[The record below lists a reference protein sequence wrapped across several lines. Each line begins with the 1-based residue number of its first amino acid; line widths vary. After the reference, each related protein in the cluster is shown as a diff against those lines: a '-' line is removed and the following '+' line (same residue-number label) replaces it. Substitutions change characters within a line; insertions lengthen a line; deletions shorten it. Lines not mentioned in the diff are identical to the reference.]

1 MKSFRPEAHNF
12 KGRDPY
18 RIHPMPIDT
27 RTLLKK
33 SIAKAI
39 QSPGNLVTGA
49 VSLAASAVLW
59 NPLPLILWGLGA
71 TGWVTLAGT
80 GQRYIRQIE
89 EEERRDAELKAE
101 KDRELLRQKVEASLA
116 ENPINNWM
124 RAGLLPDYMSVYRRL
139 SEIRGRVAKVL
150 ADRTDLDALS
160 KAGIVQQLG
169 YMLTAYLNFVRER
182 VAYLQILATIRPGSD
197 TPTLQAAPAGPSIPV
212 VDKRRG
218 IQVQIQPARPLAPAS
233 PLPSVE
239 RRLAEVDAKVKQLE
253 ELAQKEPAT
262 ARTRQFHIGILQK
275 QRDLLL
281 ECQKR
286 DQCVVAQLGAFS
298 DVFEVILGRVS
309 ASQFSATEVASYM
322 GTVVEQVVETERF
335 VDSLRPAMDE
345 LIVGLGSPG

>member
-1 MKSFRPEAHNF
+1 
-12 KGRDPY
+12 
-18 RIHPMPIDT
+18 MPIDT

-39 QSPGNLVTGA
+39 QSPGNVVTGA

-71 TGWVTLAGT
+71 TGWVTLAAT
-80 GQRYIRQIE
+80 GNRYIRQIE
-89 EEERRDAELKAE
+89 EEERREADLKTE
-101 KDRELLRQKVEASLA
+101 KDREILRQKVEASLA
-116 ENPINNWM
+116 ENPITSWT
-124 RAGLLPDYMSVYRRL
+124 RAGLMPDYMAVYRRL
-139 SEIRGRVAKVL
+139 AEIRGRVAKVL
-150 ADRTDLDALS
+150 GDRTDLDAVS
-160 KAGIVQQLG
+160 KAGILQQLG

-182 VAYLQILATIRPGSD
+182 VTYLQILATIRPGAD
-197 TPTLQAAPAGPSIPV
+197 TPTLQTAPAAPLIPV

-218 IQVQIQPARPLAPAS
+218 IQVQIQPARPLQQAS

-239 RRLAEVDAKVKQLE
+239 RRLAEVDDKVKQLQ
-253 ELAQKEPAT
+253 ELAKQEPAT
-262 ARTRQFHIGILQK
+262 ARTREFHISILQK

-322 GTVVEQVVETERF
+322 GTVVEQIVETERF
-335 VDSLRPAMDE
+335 VDSLRPAMDA
-345 LIVGLGSPG
+345 LLGGMPPT

>member
-1 MKSFRPEAHNF
+1 
-12 KGRDPY
+12 
-18 RIHPMPIDT
+18 MPIDT

-39 QSPGNLVTGA
+39 QSPGNVVTGA

-71 TGWVTLAGT
+71 TGWVTLAAT
-80 GQRYIRQIE
+80 GNRYIRQIE
-89 EEERRDAELKAE
+89 EEERREADLKTE
-101 KDRELLRQKVEASLA
+101 KDREILRQKVEASLA
-116 ENPINNWM
+116 ENPITNWT
-124 RAGLLPDYMSVYRRL
+124 RAGLMPDYMAVYRRL
-139 SEIRGRVAKVL
+139 ADIRGRVAKVL
-150 ADRTDLDALS
+150 GDRTDLDAVS
-160 KAGIVQQLG
+160 KAGILQQLG

-182 VAYLQILATIRPGSD
+182 ITYLQILATIRPGADS
-197 TPTLQAAPAGPSIPV
+197 PTLQAVPAPPPVPV

-218 IQVQIQPARPLAPAS
+218 IQVQIQPARPFLPQAS

-239 RRLAEVDAKVKQLE
+239 RRLAEVDDKVKQLQ
-253 ELAQKEPAT
+253 ELAKQEPAT
-262 ARTRQFHIGILQK
+262 ARTREFHISILQK

-322 GTVVEQVVETERF
+322 GTVVEQIVETERF
-335 VDSLRPAMDE
+335 VDSLRPAMDA
-345 LIVGLGSPG
+345 LLGGMPPT

>member
-1 MKSFRPEAHNF
+1 
-12 KGRDPY
+12 
-18 RIHPMPIDT
+18 MPLDK

-71 TGWVTLAGT
+71 TGWVSLAAT
-80 GQRYIRQIE
+80 GNRYLRSIE
-89 EEERRDAELKAE
+89 EEERREQEAKAE
-101 KDRELLRQKVEASLA
+101 KDREALLSRVDGMLA
-116 ENPINNWM
+116 ENPIAGWI
-124 RAGLLPDYMSVYRRL
+124 RAGLLPDYLSVYRRL
-139 SEIRGRVAKVL
+139 LEIRSRVAKVL
-150 ADRTDLDALS
+150 ADRTDLDEATR
-160 KAGIVQQLG
+160 AGILPQLG

-182 VAYLQILATIRPGSD
+182 IVYLQILASIRP
-197 TPTLQAAPAGPSIPV
+197 AADLPREASPPPPPSER
-212 VDKRRG
+212 RRG
-218 IQVQIQPARPLAPAS
+218 DSRLQPVRPFAPPAA

-239 RRLAEVDAKVKQLE
+239 KRLAEVEEKVHQLQ
-253 ELAQKEPAT
+253 ELAQQEPAT
-262 ARTRQFHIGILQK
+262 ARTRQWHIGILEK
-275 QRDLLL
+275 QRELLL

-322 GTVVEQVVETERF
+322 GTVVDQIVETERF
-335 VDSLRPAMDE
+335 LDSLKPAMDE
-345 LIVGLGSPG
+345 LIGGLEPGPNRWPVST

>member
-1 MKSFRPEAHNF
+1 
-12 KGRDPY
+12 
-18 RIHPMPIDT
+18 MPIDK

-39 QSPGNLVTGA
+39 QSPGNVVAGA

-71 TGWVTLAGT
+71 TGWVTLGAT
-80 GQRYIRQIE
+80 GDRYIRQIE
-89 EEERRDAELKAE
+89 EEERRQAEQKAE
-101 KDRELLRQKVEASLA
+101 ADRDLLRQKVESSLG
-116 ENPINNWM
+116 ESPINNWT
-124 RAGLLPDYMSVYRRL
+124 RAGLLPDYMITYRRL
-139 SEIRGRVAKVL
+139 AEMRGRIAKVL

-160 KAGIVQQLG
+160 KQNILQQLG
-169 YMLTAYLNFVRER
+169 YMLTAFLNFVRER
-182 VAYLQILATIRPGSD
+182 VAYLQILATIRPGAD
-197 TPTLQAAPAGPSIPV
+197 TPSLQPASTAAPAPNPAT

-218 IQVQIQPARPLAPAS
+218 IQVQIQPGRPAPPPPRPAA
-233 PLPSVE
+233 LPSVE
-239 RRLAEVDAKVKQLE
+239 KRLAEVDDKIKQLQ
-253 ELAQKEPAT
+253 ELAQSEPAT

-335 VDSLRPAMDE
+335 VESLRPAMDQ
-345 LIVGLGSPG
+345 LIGGVTPV